1 MKNFRSA
8 VLRDFGIAILLLWA
22 FSQALVMTFAEKTAL
37 EGYLIMIFVMDAAVL
52 IGFAGRMSICTVMSS
67 MLTCAWVGYKLYAFY
82 EGGEMILPMDYVI
95 VPLPILGMAACAL
108 YQRGLKSIDSENT
121 MLRQQVEELVL
132 VDEVTGLYNQRAL
145 YRDLRSLVRYGERNN
160 MPISLMIVQPRYEA
174 ELRGMLPRK
183 QYLKLRQEMAAIITD
198 GVRVEDKTYCIDE
211 RCTIAIAL
219 TTNEDGS
226 QFVKNRLKAALQKDG
241 AFEGVL
247 DRGTK
252 LDVRFACKEYNR
264 ERFGDDMMAFKS
276 AVESELV
283 YDV

>member
-8 VLRDFGIAILLLWA
+8 VLRDFGIAVLLLWA
-22 FSQALVMTFAEKTAL
+22 FSQALVMTFAEKDAL
-37 EGYLIMIFVMDAAVL
+37 EGYLFMIFVMDAAVL
-52 IGFAGRMSICTVMSS
+52 IGFAGRMSICTVLSS

-82 EGGEMILPMDYVI
+82 EGGEMILLMDYVI
-95 VPLPILGMAACAL
+95 VPLPVLGMAACAL

-183 QYLKLRQEMAAIITD
+183 QYLKLRQELAAIVTE
-198 GVRVEDKTYCIDE
+198 GVRVEDKTYCIDDH
-211 RCTIAIAL
+211 CTIAIAL

-226 QFVKNRLKAALQKDG
+226 RFVQNRLKAALQKDG